1 MKQKILIVED
11 NLTLSRILKDW
22 LENSGYAVITVI
34 DESGAR
40 NLLQKDT
47 FNLVLSDV
55 RLPSGNGITL
65 LEWMNNMHIRTPF
78 IVMTEY
84 ASCTDAVR
92 AIKLGA
98 CDYLTKPVYR
108 EQLLELTDIFLKQI
122 STIWNKG
129 KRLYKRTSKLAI
141 ETERLAKLVAPSDMS
156 VLIFGENGTGKEST
170 ARIIHEFSDRCN
182 APFVAV
188 NCGALPPDLAA
199 SLLFGHVKG
208 AFTGAEKST
217 QGFFYVADG
226 GTLFLDEIGTLP
238 YSVQALLL
246 RVLQEGTF
254 SQVGDTK
261 EKHTD
266 VRIIAATNEDLK
278 NAISEKRFRE
288 DLYHRICEFE
298 ITQPSLHDCPEDIL
312 PLANFFRNIFSTEL
326 KRKTD
331 GFTLEAEQLLLS
343 YSWTGNIRE
352 LRNRIKRA
360 VLVSES
366 STINAEDLGIR
377 LEDKKYTNI
386 KQDYDKSS
394 EKDCLIRAL
403 HASGGHRKKA
413 AELLGINPATL
424 YRKMNK
430 YGLK

>member
-1 MKQKILIVED
+1 
-11 NLTLSRILKDW
+11 
-22 LENSGYAVITVI
+22 
-34 DESGAR
+34 
-40 NLLQKDT
+40 
-47 FNLVLSDV
+47 
-55 RLPSGNGITL
+55 
-65 LEWMNNMHIRTPF
+65 
-78 IVMTEY
+78 
-84 ASCTDAVR
+84 
-92 AIKLGA
+92 
-98 CDYLTKPVYR
+98 
-108 EQLLELTDIFLKQI
+108 
-122 STIWNKG
+122 
-129 KRLYKRTSKLAI
+129 
-141 ETERLAKLVAPSDMS
+141 MS

-377 LEDKKYTNI
+377 LEDKEYTNI

>member
-1 MKQKILIVED
+1 
-11 NLTLSRILKDW
+11 
-22 LENSGYAVITVI
+22 
-34 DESGAR
+34 
-40 NLLQKDT
+40 
-47 FNLVLSDV
+47 
-55 RLPSGNGITL
+55 
-65 LEWMNNMHIRTPF
+65 
-78 IVMTEY
+78 
-84 ASCTDAVR
+84 
-92 AIKLGA
+92 
-98 CDYLTKPVYR
+98 
-108 EQLLELTDIFLKQI
+108 
-122 STIWNKG
+122 
-129 KRLYKRTSKLAI
+129 
-141 ETERLAKLVAPSDMS
+141 MS

-238 YSVQALLL
+238 YPVQALLL

-377 LEDKKYTNI
+377 LEDKEYTNI

>member
-1 MKQKILIVED
+1 M
-11 NLTLSRILKDW
+11 
-22 LENSGYAVITVI
+22 
-34 DESGAR
+34 
-40 NLLQKDT
+40 
-47 FNLVLSDV
+47 
-55 RLPSGNGITL
+55 
-65 LEWMNNMHIRTPF
+65 
-78 IVMTEY
+78 
-84 ASCTDAVR
+84 
-92 AIKLGA
+92 
-98 CDYLTKPVYR
+98 
-108 EQLLELTDIFLKQI
+108 
-122 STIWNKG
+122 
-129 KRLYKRTSKLAI
+129 
-141 ETERLAKLVAPSDMS
+141 
-156 VLIFGENGTGKEST
+156 
-170 ARIIHEFSDRCN
+170 
-182 APFVAV
+182 
-188 NCGALPPDLAA
+188 
-199 SLLFGHVKG
+199 
-208 AFTGAEKST
+208 
-217 QGFFYVADG
+217 
-226 GTLFLDEIGTLP
+226 
-238 YSVQALLL
+238 

-377 LEDKKYTNI
+377 LEDKEYTNI